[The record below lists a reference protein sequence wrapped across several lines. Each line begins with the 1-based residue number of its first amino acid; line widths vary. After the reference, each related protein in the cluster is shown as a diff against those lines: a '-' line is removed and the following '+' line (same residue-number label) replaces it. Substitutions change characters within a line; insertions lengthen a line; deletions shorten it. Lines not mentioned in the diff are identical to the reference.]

1 MDASGITQDE
11 LQLPFRALLQTTNH
25 VGLQQDQIPP
35 HKLYLT
41 REKPDQNM
49 ARWYTLSVEVTLFED
64 WACRRAYGRI
74 GSRAGRVMLG
84 LFASR
89 ARAEEELQSIL
100 RRKLAK
106 GYRSSHEEL
115 RV

>member
-1 MDASGITQDE
+1 MGASGITQNE
-11 LQLPFRALLQTTNH
+11 LQLPFRATLQTTNR
-25 VGLQQDQIPP
+25 VGLKEHQIPP

-41 REKPDQNM
+41 RKEPDQNI

-106 GYRSSHEEL
+106 GYRSSHGEL